1 MTSDFT
7 PHPAALAA
15 IAYMLDH
22 GCDIETAYKATRPR
36 HLALAN

>member
-15 IAYMLDH
+15 ISYMLEH
-22 GCDIETAYKATRPR
+22 RCDIETAYKATRPR
-36 HLALAN
+36 HLAAVN